1 MLRKKMK
8 TLLSTLVLLLGATA
22 FQASAQIDA
31 QFTQYW
37 AVPSYYNPSSIGNV
51 DFIHI
56 TGGSKLQW
64 IGVKHA
70 PMNFLAM
77 ADMPF
82 KFLNRRWGTGLLL
95 QQENV
100 GLFSTQTISAQLA
113 WKKKM
118 LGGMLSVGVQVGLL
132 NQTFKGDSIIMPE
145 NDDYHTSADDAIP
158 KGVVNGKALD
168 VAAGVMFVHKWFWV
182 GISGTHITA
191 PTITLKAGENEEDLY
206 EFNTGRYFYLMAGS
220 NIPIKYTLFE
230 IQPSVMIKTDLK
242 FWQYEATARFRYNK
256 FISAGVAYRHKDAVS
271 AMIGAEFKNFF
282 VGYAYDFPISAMN
295 KATHGSHELF
305 LNYNVKLNMGEVNKN
320 KHKSI
325 RIM

>member
-82 KFLNRRWGTGLLL
+82 KFLNRRWGAGLLL

-168 VAAGVMFVHKWFWV
+168 VAAGVMFGFCTWSPTTPMTRRSNNGSARRTMLSWPMVKGLKVPTNTPVFSFMGAKV
-182 GISGTHITA
+182 RISG
-191 PTITLKAGENEEDLY
+191 
-206 EFNTGRYFYLMAGS
+206 
-220 NIPIKYTLFE
+220 
-230 IQPSVMIKTDLK
+230 
-242 FWQYEATARFRYNK
+242 
-256 FISAGVAYRHKDAVS
+256 
-271 AMIGAEFKNFF
+271 
-282 VGYAYDFPISAMN
+282 
-295 KATHGSHELF
+295 
-305 LNYNVKLNMGEVNKN
+305 
-320 KHKSI
+320 
-325 RIM
+325 